1 MMVFNRRKILV
12 LGLAILIFWGLVQCR
27 SRQHPEKPPAD
38 QPVQSEDD
46 PETWQGLLSS
56 VVTINTYDGNR
67 ILETGQGFFIDSHL
81 VVTRLSLMNAAN
93 RAMIFSHDGQEG
105 IEVSRYVVL
114 DRISD
119 LIILKTNGVS
129 RAPLQLFTDSV
140 PNSAKTFILARPA
153 AGILQLRTGRV
164 ESLTNKT
171 GVPLYQVSNQI
182 LKNAFGVPIFL
193 SNQKLLGIG
202 FSDVIDYKQRS
213 LVIPA
218 WLISSL
224 AEKGGDFTRPLTET
238 QSQTSRE
245 ASAANSRIRGVRIST
260 DRGDILIRLFN
271 ETPDYRDNFI
281 RLADEGFYDSL
292 LVHRV
297 IAGLGIQ
304 SGAADTRYAA
314 RDDVVGWKG
323 PGYTMPAHIVPGRF
337 HQRGMVGSPRRPDR
351 ENARRR
357 SEGSQ
362 YYIVS
367 GRTYNDRELD
377 EIEKETEYKFSP
389 QQRQVYKTIGGAP
402 HLDGSYTIFGEVLSG
417 MEVVDEI
424 CKTEIGREFRPLNDI
439 RVRRVTVLR

>member
-1 MMVFNRRKILV
+1 MMILNRRKIFITTLSA
-12 LGLAILIFWGLVQCR
+12 LLFLGLVQCS
-27 SRQHPEKPPAD
+27 SRQQPEKPAAEPT
-38 QPVQSEDD
+38 VQSEGD
-46 PETWQGLLSS
+46 PESWQELLSS
-56 VVTINTYDGNR
+56 VVSINTYDGDR
-67 ILETGQGFFIDSHL
+67 ILETGQGFYVDSNL

-93 RAMIFSHDGQEG
+93 RAMMFPHDGKEG
-105 IEVSRYVVL
+105 FEVNSYVVL

-119 LIILKTNGVS
+119 LILLKTNVAS
-129 RAPLQLFTDSV
+129 RTPVQLYTDSV
-140 PNSAKTFILARPA
+140 PNSAKTFIVARPA
-153 AGILQLRTGRV
+153 GGTLQLRTGRV

-193 SNQKLLGIG
+193 SNQKLLGLG
-202 FSDVIDYKQRS
+202 FSEVIDYKQRS

-218 WLISSL
+218 RLISSL
-224 AEKGGDFTRPLTET
+224 VEKGGDFTKPLSET
-238 QSQTSRE
+238 QSQTSKE
-245 ASAANSRIRGVRIST
+245 ASAANSRIRGLRIST

-281 RLADEGFYDSL
+281 RLADEGFFDSL

-304 SGAADTRYAA
+304 SGAADTRYADK
-314 RDDVVGWKG
+314 DDVVGWKG

-377 EIEKETEYKFSP
+377 EIEKETEHKFTS

-417 MEVVDEI
+417 MEVVDDISKVEV
-424 CKTEIGREFRPLNDI
+424 GREFRPLIDI

>member
-1 MMVFNRRKILV
+1 MMIFNRRKIFITALSA
-12 LGLAILIFWGLVQCR
+12 LLFLGLVQCS
-27 SRQHPEKPPAD
+27 SRQQSEKQVAGPT
-38 QPVQSEDD
+38 VQSEGD
-46 PETWQGLLSS
+46 PESWQELLSS
-56 VVTINTYDGNR
+56 VVSINTYDGDR
-67 ILETGQGFFIDSHL
+67 ILETGQGFYVDSNL
-81 VVTRLSLMNAAN
+81 VVTRLSLMNAAS
-93 RAMIFSHDGQEG
+93 RAMMFPHDEKEG
-105 IEVSRYVVL
+105 FEVNSYVVL

-119 LIILKTNGVS
+119 LILLKTNVAS
-129 RAPLQLFTDSV
+129 RAPVQLYTDSV
-140 PNSAKTFILARPA
+140 PNSAKTFIVARPA
-153 AGILQLRTGRV
+153 GGTLQLRTGRV

-193 SNQKLLGIG
+193 SNQKLLGLG
-202 FSDVIDYKQRS
+202 FSEVIDYKQRS

-218 WLISSL
+218 RLISSL
-224 AEKGGDFTRPLTET
+224 IEKGGDFTKPLSET
-238 QSQTSRE
+238 QSQTSKE
-245 ASAANSRIRGVRIST
+245 ASAANSRIRGLRIST

-314 RDDVVGWKG
+314 VDDVVGWKG

-377 EIEKETEYKFSP
+377 EIEKETEYKFTS

-417 MEVVDEI
+417 LEVVDDISKVEV
-424 CKTEIGREFRPLNDI
+424 GREFRPLKDI